1 MRTVFADTGYWI
13 ALLDPQDRLHRRAE
27 EVTSQLVV
35 VSFRIVTTE
44 MVLVEFLNSASRRGE
59 RYRERAADMVHGL
72 RSDPD
77 VTVVPQTSAQFEA
90 AVGRYASRPDQ
101 RWSLTDCGSFLLM
114 EDLNIREALAH
125 DRDFQQA
132 GFMPLLQDS

>member
-1 MRTVFADTGYWI
+1 
-13 ALLDPQDRLHRRAE
+13 
-27 EVTSQLVV
+27 
-35 VSFRIVTTE
+35 
-44 MVLVEFLNSASRRGE
+44 MVLVEFLNFMSRQGNHV
-59 RYRERAADMVHGL
+59 REGAARIVNDLM
-72 RSDPD
+72 SNPA

-114 EDLNIREALAH
+114 EELDIREALAR

-132 GFMPLLQDS
+132 GFVALL